1 MVNTITPSP
10 EVALGTVLAGIS
22 RDFRGRIVKLF
33 LELKHRFTQ
42 AIYTDDAYDGY
53 GVSSGK
59 FCETVLRLLQQE
71 LTGAHTPFGKPIP
84 NFADQCRKL
93 EGLPNAVGNESL
105 RVIIPRALLFGYTI
119 RNKRGIGHVGGDV
132 DANRTDMT
140 SIHATM
146 TWTMCE
152 LIRLF
157 HKMSLEEAQ
166 AVVDARNTRQMP
178 IIWEVMG
185 KKRVMIEGLDFKEK
199 CLLLAYATTLEAA
212 VLVEDLFEW
221 TEYSNSTNFKKLV
234 LLPLHKKHLI
244 EYHRETESVI
254 ISPLG
259 VKHVEDN
266 LLPGT
271 ATANTSRSRK
281 K

>member
-1 MVNTITPSP
+1 MASTNTQSP
-10 EVALGTVLAGIS
+10 ELVLETVLAGIS
-22 RDFRGRIVKLF
+22 KDFRQRIVKSF
-33 LELKHRFTQ
+33 LELKRRFTQ

-53 GVSSGK
+53 GLSSGK

-71 LTGAHTPFGKPIP
+71 LTGAHTGFGKPIP
-84 NFADQCRKL
+84 NFAEECRKL
-93 EGLPNAVGNESL
+93 EGVPKTVGNESL

-140 SIHATM
+140 SIHSTM
-146 TWTMCE
+146 TWIMCE

-157 HKMSLEEAQ
+157 HKMPLEEAQ
-166 AVVDARNTRQMP
+166 AVVDALNTRQMP

-185 KKRVMIEGLDFKEK
+185 KKRVMIERLDFRDK
-199 CLLLAYATTLEAA
+199 CLLLAYATLEAA
-212 VLVEDLFEW
+212 ILVEDLFEW

-234 LLPLHKKHLI
+234 LLPLHRGHLI
-244 EYHRETESVI
+244 EYDRETESVI

-259 VKHVEDN
+259 VKYVEDN
-266 LLPGT
+266 LLAAT
-271 ATANTSRSRK
+271 ATGKTSTRRSR
-281 K
+281 